1 MANNAQYDL
10 AAPSGFGPAP
20 PAPSGFGP
28 APPAPSGFGPA
39 PPAPTSSGLLT
50 TSNIPWGSTV
60 PTNTNA
66 PWMDA
71 QPSMPAAN
79 TATSNTAT
87 ANTVGTYD
95 NRKFGYDPSLGSV
108 NQNTDTVAGQLRGL
122 LSQDS
127 PFITRARTSAA
138 QAANARGLSNS
149 SMAAGAGEAAAIDA
163 ATPIAAADAGTYSAQ
178 RLANQT
184 ATNTANE
191 VGVTEANK
199 AYLLDR
205 SGKINQE
212 LEALK
217 ARNIS
222 SLSAQEANQLQTLT
236 AQKGEIDRQLQ
247 AASAEQQSTLQ
258 SERFAQQSQLNI
270 NSDAAAYVRQ
280 QLQGDQ
286 AAQLADIEGSNRV
299 LLQSNAGAAS
309 LYTGTMGSIASIMG
323 NPDLKPDDKNKAVGV
338 YQDLLRSG
346 LSVIGSSANVDYV
359 SLLNWGGG
367 APSTTS
373 TTSGA
378 TSNNGKI
385 NLANVISRMQL

>member
-39 PPAPTSSGLLT
+39 PPAPTRSGLLT
-50 TSNIPWGSTV
+50 TSNTSPWV
-60 PTNTNA
+60 IKRPTNVNA
-66 PWMDA
+66 PWPDL
-71 QPSMPAAN
+71 QPSAN
-79 TATSNTAT
+79 TGTSNTAT
-87 ANTVGTYD
+87 SNTVGTYD

-222 SLSAQEANQLQTLT
+222 SLSAQEASQLQTLT
-236 AQKGEIDRQLQ
+236 AQKGEVDQQLQ
-247 AASAEQQSTLQ
+247 KLVGDQQSKLQ
-258 SERFAQQSQLNI
+258 SERFEQQGKLNAD
-270 NSDAAAYVRQ
+270 SDAAAFDRQ
-280 QLQGDQ
+280 Q
-286 AAQLADIEGSNRV
+286 I
-299 LLQSNAGAAS
+299 LQSSAGASS
-309 LYTGTMGSIASIMG
+309 LYTGMITNINSIMG
-323 NPDLKPDDKNKAVGV
+323 NPNLSTEDKDKAIGV
-338 YQDLLRSG
+338 QQEMGKAG
-346 LSVIGSSANVDYV
+346 LAIIGSAANVDYV

-367 APSTTS
+367 TPSTASTTS
-373 TTSGA
+373 SA
-378 TSNNGKI
+378 TSNAGKI
-385 NLANVISRMQL
+385 NLASVISKFGF

>member
-39 PPAPTSSGLLT
+39 PPSSGLLT
-50 TSNIPWGSTV
+50 TSNTSPWV
-60 PTNTNA
+60 IKRPTNVNA
-66 PWMDA
+66 PWPDL
-71 QPSMPAAN
+71 QPSAN
-79 TATSNTAT
+79 TVTSNTAT

-236 AQKGEIDRQLQ
+236 AQKGDIDRQLQ
-247 AASAEQQSTLQ
+247 MLVGDQQSTLQ
-258 SERFAQQSQLNI
+258 SERFKQQDQLNKA
-270 NSDAAAYVRQ
+270 SDSAAYARV

-286 AAQLADIEGSNRV
+286 AAQLAADIEGSNRV

-323 NPDLKPDDKNKAVGV
+323 NPDLKPEDKDRAVGV
-338 YQDLLRSG
+338 YRDLLRSG

-359 SLLNWGGG
+359 SLFNWGDG

-385 NLANVISRMQL
+385 NLANVISRTQL